1 MGDRINEKDR
11 GFYRETGGVM
21 VEDEGQNRHQED
33 RRGAEGDAASE
44 PASGDGP
51 GWGVRG
57 CTEGECCDTVAHK
70 ARPTGE
76 CEDGKG
82 EDKGEEEAVEGEVE
96 RRDHGGRAVE
106 RPEGRG
112 EEERGGGPTR
122 GKEGKRRGKWE
133 ILTLRIHKLLRMI
146 RRLRKYE
153 KSQRPESE
161 EETTSHEGS
170 SAPIV
175 PVEG

>member
-76 CEDGKG
+76 
-82 EDKGEEEAVEGEVE
+82 
-96 RRDHGGRAVE
+96 
-106 RPEGRG
+106 
-112 EEERGGGPTR
+112 
-122 GKEGKRRGKWE
+122 
-133 ILTLRIHKLLRMI
+133 
-146 RRLRKYE
+146 
-153 KSQRPESE
+153 
-161 EETTSHEGS
+161 
-170 SAPIV
+170 
-175 PVEG
+175 